1 MTTYRG
7 AYATIQYIDGGQVM
21 NGCYFS
27 FGGEVY
33 DEDGD
38 TQKDT
43 FGISDHDIYY
53 FCDRGEPELKE
64 LMDSTFDFKVL
75 DYELVEA

>member
-27 FGGEVY
+27 IGGEVY

-38 TQKDT
+38 TQQDT

-53 FCDRGEPELKE
+53 FCDKGEPELKE
-64 LMDSTFDFKVL
+64 LMNSTFDFKVL
-75 DYELVEA
+75 DYKLVEA